1 MVKYNV
7 TIREEPFGAYVH
19 LREGAQVRIVSPAEE
34 VISGF
39 LEEPSELINEIFE
52 ISPSPMDTVDIRV
65 ITPSKTPVFSLSAPY
80 DVSVDVTNICNLSCK
95 HCYASALHSGKH
107 AGFMDLVRILSK
119 LDSVGVTHLAITG
132 GEPFLHPELDRIIRY
147 IYLSTKLNF
156 TVLTNGTIFREDV
169 IDLLSKVKEVGG
181 LFISLDDVDS
191 ESHDEFRG
199 TPGAW
204 ERTVDF
210 INRINKTEIPFIIGT
225 VIHRHNRDRLE
236 EIIKF
241 SKDLGADGIHFMVFT
256 PAGRASKVFET
267 YGINKHEVQKIQLQ
281 LEHLVEKYST
291 DTFKVMLDDFGYT
304 FTWEKHPDSFSTL
317 KELNLAG
324 VCAAGRTILHVD
336 NSGNVYPCSLFL
348 GHKEFIAGNLLKQ
361 EFYDIWLN
369 SEVLNKFRSER
380 IDALKNTSCSKCKFF
395 NICKGGC
402 AYNSYAFYGT
412 ITREDPL
419 CPHIEKIQMDN

>member
-1 MVKYNV
+1 MVTYNV

-52 ISPSPMDTVDIRV
+52 ISPSPKDTVNIRV

-225 VIHRHNRDRLE
+225 VIHRHNRDRLG

-281 LEHLVEKYST
+281 LEHLVERYST

-369 SEVLNKFRSER
+369 SEVLNNFRSKR

-412 ITREDPL
+412 IFKEDPL
-419 CPHIEKIQMDN
+419 CPHIEKIQMGG